1 MAAKQQSKA
10 ASGAP
15 RQIRNAKAYH
25 NFFVG
30 QTFEAGIKLLG
41 TEIKSLRAG
50 KAQLSESFVRIDS
63 DNVPTLYNAH
73 IDEYSHGTDANH
85 RPTRP
90 RLLLLNAKEIR
101 TLKQEMEA
109 GGQALI
115 PTRLYF
121 KEALVKVEIALCKP
135 KKLFDKR
142 DDMKKRVQE
151 RETERALSARSMAS
165 RQR

>member
-1 MAAKQQSKA
+1 MAAKQQSGVG
-10 ASGAP
+10 GAP
-15 RQIRNAKAYH
+15 RQVRNAKAYH
-25 NFFVG
+25 NYFVG
-30 QTFEAGIKLLG
+30 ECFEAGIKLTG
-41 TEIKSLRAG
+41 TEVKSLRAG
-50 KAQLSESFVRIDS
+50 KGQISEAFVRIDS

-85 RPTRP
+85 NPTRP
-90 RLLLLNAKEIR
+90 RKLLLNIKEIR
-101 TLKQEMEA
+101 YIRQEMEA

-121 KEALVKVEIALCKP
+121 KEALVKVEIALCKS

-142 DDMKKRVQE
+142 EDLKKKVQQ
-151 RETERALSARSMAS
+151 RETERVLSARM

>member
-1 MAAKQQSKA
+1 MAAKQQSKDA
-10 ASGAP
+10 GAP

-25 NFFVG
+25 NYFVG
-30 QTFEAGIKLLG
+30 QTMEAGVKLQG

-50 KAQLSESFVRIDS
+50 KGQLSEAFVRIDS
-63 DNVPTLYNAH
+63 DNVPMLYNAH

-85 RPTRP
+85 KPTRP
-90 RLLLLNAKEIR
+90 RQLLLHAKEIR
-101 TLKQEMEA
+101 QLRQEMEA

-142 DDMKKRVQE
+142 DDMKKKVQD
-151 RETERALSARSMAS
+151 RETERMLSARSH
-165 RQR
+165 QR